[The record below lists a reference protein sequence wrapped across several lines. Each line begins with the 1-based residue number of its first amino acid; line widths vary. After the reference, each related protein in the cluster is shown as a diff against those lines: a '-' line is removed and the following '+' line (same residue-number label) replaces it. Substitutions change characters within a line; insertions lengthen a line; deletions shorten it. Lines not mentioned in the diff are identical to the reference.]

1 MRTLRRMGKRTN
13 SNRREFLKLSGL
25 AGAATLVSAS
35 HSIASTE
42 VRAKAGSGAAKN
54 VIFLVVDGMSHGTL
68 GLANQWKLR
77 HENVAPHWLQL
88 LERTGVSRS
97 LQDAASANSPVTDS
111 AAAGSAWGCGQRVN
125 NGAINY
131 DPQGKPLKPILV
143 YAKEAG
149 MRTGLVSTCEITHAT
164 PAAFVANVKKRD
176 MPEAIARQYLER
188 EVDVILGGG
197 DRHFYQEQADG
208 SIVDYRTKF
217 QEAGYR
223 LVSDRSGLMA
233 AASQDRILGL
243 FSKRHIPYAIDRKND
258 RSLAD
263 VPGLAEM
270 FRAALTSL
278 DGSKEGF
285 FLQVEGGRVDHA
297 GHANDAGAILHEYLE
312 YDDCIP
318 IALEY
323 IKQNPDTLL
332 IVTTDH
338 GTGGCQL
345 DGQGQG
351 YLGSGP
357 ALDRIDSLK
366 YSFEWLQNRFRA
378 SGKFSARDFTQAT
391 GIKPTAA
398 QSAIVQK
405 ALDAEE
411 KYLSGAL
418 IEAFG
423 EQLNELTSV
432 GWSSSKHTAEAV
444 DLFAVGPGAQTIPP
458 YMKNNELFGYLMAA
472 IGLSSPS

>member
-1 MRTLRRMGKRTN
+1 MSTFICMNAKKT
-13 SNRREFLKLSGL
+13 SNRRQFLKLSGF
-25 AGAATLVSAS
+25 AGAATLVPAS
-35 HSIASTE
+35 HSIASAQ
-42 VRAKAGSGAAKN
+42 VRAKEGTGAAKN

-77 HENVAPHWLQL
+77 HEKVAPHWLQL
-88 LERTGVSRS
+88 LQRTGVRRS
-97 LQDAASANSPVTDS
+97 LQDAASADSPVTDS

-125 NGAINY
+125 NGAINF

-164 PAAFVANVKKRD
+164 PAAFVANVEKRD

-188 EVDVILGGG
+188 EVDIILGGG
-197 DRHFYQEQADG
+197 SRHFFQEQADG
-208 SIVDYRTKF
+208 SIVDYQAKF

-223 LVSDRSGLMA
+223 LVSNRSELKA

-243 FSKRHIPYAIDRKND
+243 FSERHIPYAIDRKND
-258 RSLAD
+258 PALAD
-263 VPGLAEM
+263 LPGLAEL

-278 DGSKEGF
+278 DGSKRGF

-312 YDDCIP
+312 YDNCIP

-323 IKQNPDTLL
+323 IEQHPDTLL